1 MYADLKQKK
10 ADTRTPSSKLL
21 KKDYSLT
28 ENDLPSYFRALLI
41 EKDFIIWIKIRLC
54 FVPHF
59 IYFPRKGV
67 QERKYETMQII

>member
-28 ENDLPSYFRALLI
+28 EKTSLAILGRCSSKRTLSS
-41 EKDFIIWIKIRLC
+41 
-54 FVPHF
+54 
-59 IYFPRKGV
+59 G
-67 QERKYETMQII
+67 